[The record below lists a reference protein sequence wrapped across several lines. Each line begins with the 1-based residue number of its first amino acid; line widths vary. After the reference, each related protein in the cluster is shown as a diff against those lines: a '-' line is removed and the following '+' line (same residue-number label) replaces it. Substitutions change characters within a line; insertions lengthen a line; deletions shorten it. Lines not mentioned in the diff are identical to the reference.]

1 MMKIIVMI
9 ILMMVLQR
17 MQGFHDELDG
27 YRKQKAEEDSL
38 ELADGFFY
46 TNKTILKAAY
56 MRYCI

>member
-1 MMKIIVMI
+1 
-9 ILMMVLQR
+9 

-38 ELADGFFY
+38 ELADGFFF

-56 MRYCI
+56 IRYCM